1 MSGQGSASASAF
13 ASLAFWAAKDI
24 MYRGIDCA
32 ILKRNLRNCVDY
44 DVVLHDTCNNA
55 SYWCLPL
62 QKKKTPFYII
72 CIPCY
77 PTIISSVYPTKPS
90 IYMGFLLIWLPKGS
104 KGYIQ
109 WERGNQ
115 WKWHYQLNV
124 PNGITIYFH
133 WFPIVYIWENCNTI
147 LHWKKAILT
156 FTNHDSSEV
165 TTWGHYNLPRLITIP
180 SIILIIMNN
189 HYESPLMWVKQ

>member
-1 MSGQGSASASAF
+1 MTSLGDVISGIKCLAKVLLQHQR
-13 ASLAFWAAKDI
+13 SLLLLSGRLRTSFTEAWTVRSSKETYVIVSVMMLFYMIHAI
-24 MYRGIDCA
+24 MPVTDVYLC
-32 ILKRNLRNCVDY
+32 KR
-44 DVVLHDTCNNA
+44 
-55 SYWCLPL
+55 
-62 QKKKTPFYII
+62 KKTPFYII

-115 WKWHYQLNV
+115 WKWDYQLNV

-147 LHWKKAILT
+147 LHWKKAIL
-156 FTNHDSSEV
+156 
-165 TTWGHYNLPRLITIP
+165 G
-180 SIILIIMNN
+180 
-189 HYESPLMWVKQ
+189 